1 MTLRTRLFL
10 ALLTLALVPTL
21 VFAWFTQV
29 QLHAATSRW
38 YQSGVED
45 ALEAAIETNRTT
57 LTRLE
62 NSAVARADAWASQL
76 PGLDADPAQRDR
88 MRTGLREAGL
98 DFAQLYE
105 RDSLSWRL
113 VTTVVPAGVMAADT
127 VDLASEIPAAMSGDR
142 LVRSPSGVLG
152 AVAPV
157 RDGVVLIAGA
167 WLNPAYFE
175 QLGQVREAR
184 EFYARLGV
192 LVAVARERVWL
203 TIAGMALLIGIGAAL
218 LARVLASG
226 MTQPLSR
233 LAHALAQVEDGAT
246 HERMPESG
254 ATELKSLAVS
264 FNAMTSRLGE
274 ARAALAKAE
283 REAAWRDLARKLA
296 HEIKNP
302 LTPMS
307 LSIHVLQKRVDRLPE
322 ADRAPARRSLDA
334 MLDEIDQLTRLADS
348 FSQYARLPEPRD
360 EPLDLSAVASAS
372 SALHE
377 PQAVTLRVSCLATLP
392 IRADRLLLTR
402 ALHNLLV
409 NACEASPAGGVVEL
423 ETGRDGNEAWV
434 EVRDRGTGLDPAI
447 AARVFEPYV
456 SNKNRGSGLGL
467 SLVRDIAHQ
476 LRGRVTLLNRD
487 GGGAIARLM
496 IPLVEHETTAPQA

>member
-38 YQSGVED
+38 YQAGVET

-62 NSAVARADAWASQL
+62 TTAVERADAWAGQL
-76 PGLDADPAQRDR
+76 PALDADPAQRDR
-88 MRTGLREAGL
+88 MRTGLRAAGL
-98 DFAQLYE
+98 DFAQVYE
-105 RDSLSWRL
+105 RDSAEWRL
-113 VTTVVPAGVMAADT
+113 AATVIAAGSAAADT
-127 VDLASEIPAAMSGDR
+127 VDLSSEIPAAMSGER

-157 RDGVVLIAGA
+157 RDGVTLVTGA

-175 QLGQVREAR
+175 QLNTVIEAR
-184 EFYARLGV
+184 KNYGRLGV
-192 LVAVARERVWL
+192 LVDVARERVWL
-203 TIAGMALLIGIGAAL
+203 TIAALALAIAVGAAL
-218 LARVLASG
+218 LARALADG

-233 LAHALAQVEDGAT
+233 LAAALEKVEDGARS
-246 HERMPESG
+246 HRLPESG
-254 ATELKSLAVS
+254 ARELKSLAVS
-264 FNAMTSRLGE
+264 FNAMTLRLAE
-274 ARAALAKAE
+274 ARAALARAE

-307 LSIHVLQKRVDRLPE
+307 LSIFSLQKRVDLLPE
-322 ADRAPARRSLDA
+322 ADRAVARRSLGA
-334 MLDEIDQLTRLADS
+334 MLEEIDQLTRLADN

-360 EPLDLSAVASAS
+360 EALDLSELARAS

-377 PQAVTLRVSCLATLP
+377 PAGLTLKVDCHEPLSVRG
-392 IRADRLLLTR
+392 DRLLLTR

-409 NACEASPAGGVVEL
+409 NAFEASPAGSVVEL
-423 ETGRDGNEAWV
+423 VSGRTELEAWV
-434 EVRDRGTGLDPAI
+434 EVRDRGTGIAPEI
-447 AARVFEPYV
+447 AAKAFEPYV
-456 SNKNRGSGLGL
+456 STKNRGSGLGL
-467 SLVRDIAHQ
+467 SLVHDIAGQHH
-476 LRGRVTLLNRD
+476 GRVTLMNRD
-487 GGGAIARLM
+487 GGGALARLTL
-496 IPLVEHETTAPQA
+496 PLA